1 MSTTVSASG
10 LGLLLGVALGSGLP
24 VSPRASASGRALTL
38 PQAIQV
44 ALQHN
49 TDARSA
55 QADVQSAHGALEQS
69 TAFENPGL
77 FVSALGTQVN
87 PATWPTPNQLGLT
100 WTLPIGGKRGA
111 GIASAKAGLSAAQ
124 ATQTSVIQQLE
135 LNVAQAFVT
144 VLLNQSLLAFSRQD
158 QADFQ
163 ETLALD
169 EVRYK
174 DGQIAYGDLLKLKL
188 QALAIDD
195 AVRSAASAE
204 VQARAD
210 LAVLLGADPSD
221 VLTLEGALA
230 PVQPLELSPNQL
242 VAKALEQRP
251 DVKAADAQTQSA
263 KEALTQQRRQPIP
276 DLGILADYNHAS
288 GDPDS
293 FDLQL
298 SVSLPLLDRNGGNVE
313 QAAAAVTKAELAREA
328 IELSVRSDAVKAL
341 DELHASQA
349 QLAAYEEGVKVGRE
363 SLEISRHAFHAGQGS
378 LLDFLDAETS
388 YRQVEVAY
396 RNAIAREAVAAYN
409 LRFIAGQSL
418 P

>member
-1 MSTTVSASG
+1 
-10 LGLLLGVALGSGLP
+10 
-24 VSPRASASGRALTL
+24 LTL
-38 PQAIQV
+38 PQAVQL

-55 QADVQSAHGALEQS
+55 QADVTSAHGALEQS

-87 PATWPTPNQLGLT
+87 PATWPKPNQFGVT

-111 GIASAKAGLSAAQ
+111 GIASARAGLSAAR
-124 ATQTSVIQQLE
+124 ATQTSVVQQLE

-144 VLLNQSLLAFSRQD
+144 VLLNQSLLAFARQD
-158 QADFQ
+158 QANFQ

-174 DGQIAYGDLLKLKL
+174 DGQIAYGELLKLRL

-195 AVRSAASAE
+195 AVRSAASAQ

-210 LAVLLGADPSD
+210 LAQLLGTAADEADLS
-221 VLTLEGALA
+221 LAGELA
-230 PVQPLELSPNQL
+230 PVAAPDLSPQTL
-242 VAKALEQRP
+242 ISQALEQRP
-251 DVKAADAQTQSA
+251 DIKAADAQTQSA
-263 KEALTQQRRQPIP
+263 KDALSQQRRQPIP

-298 SVSLPLLDRNGGNVE
+298 SVSIPLLDRNGGNVE
-313 QAAAAVTKAELAREA
+313 QAEAALTKAQLAREA
-328 IELSVRSDAVKAL
+328 LELDIRTTAVKAL
-341 DELHASQA
+341 EELHASQA
-349 QLAAYEEGVKVGRE
+349 QLAAYQSGVKTGRE

-388 YRQVEVAY
+388 NRQVEVAY

-409 LRFIAGQSL
+409 LRFIAGQGL

>member
-1 MSTTVSASG
+1 L
-10 LGLLLGVALGSGLP
+10 LGLALGSGLP
-24 VSPRASASGRALTL
+24 ASPNARAAGRSLTL
-38 PQAIQV
+38 PQAIEL
-44 ALQHN
+44 ALQRN
-49 TDARSA
+49 TDARAA
-55 QADVQSAHGALEQS
+55 QADVKSAHGALEQS

-87 PATWPTPNQLGLT
+87 PATWPKPNQFGVT

-111 GIASAKAGLSAAQ
+111 GIASAEAGLSAAR
-124 ATQTSVIQQLE
+124 ATQTSVVQQLE

-144 VLLNQSLLAFSRQD
+144 VLLDQSLLDFAQQD
-158 QADFQ
+158 QASFR

-174 DGQIAYGDLLKLKL
+174 DGQIAYGELLKLKL

-195 AVRSAASAE
+195 AVQTAASTKL
-204 VQARAD
+204 QARAD
-210 LAVLLGADPSD
+210 LAQLLGTSADEAD
-221 VLTLEGALA
+221 LVLEGELA
-230 PVQPLELSPNQL
+230 PVTAPALGPGQL
-242 VAKALEQRP
+242 VSQALAQRP
-251 DVKAADAQTQSA
+251 DVKAADAETRSA
-263 KEALTQQRRQPIP
+263 KASLSQQRRQPIP
-276 DLGILADYNHAS
+276 DLGILADYNHAA

-298 SVSLPLLDRNGGNVE
+298 SVSIPLLDRNGGNVE
-313 QAAAAVTKAELAREA
+313 QAEAALTKAQLTREA
-328 IELSVRSDAVKAL
+328 LELGIRTAAVKAL
-341 DELHASQA
+341 EELRASQV
-349 QLAAYEEGVKVGRE
+349 QLAAYQAGVKLGRE
-363 SLEISRHAFHAGQGS
+363 SLEISRHAFHAGSGS